1 MLCHSYRENGKQK
14 RKILA
19 TLTKWPKHIVEG
31 LEKIIKGA
39 SVFSLADLE
48 HQQGKSVGAIWVL
61 FQLAKQIGLDKALG
75 TGKQAKLALLQIMA
89 RCLSQ
94 SSRLHIVNH
103 WPEHYALEEV
113 LKIKDSF
120 NENHLYDNLDWLSHN
135 QETIEKRLFDF
146 KYPQGK
152 IAQLYLYD
160 VTSSYFEG
168 TQNEMAAFGYNRDK
182 KKGKKQ
188 IVIGLLCDDQ
198 GDPVSVE
205 VFKGNTSDLSTFSSQ
220 LTKLKEQFGVERVV
234 MVGDKGMIK
243 SKEIDQIKE
252 LEWHYIT
259 SITKAQIKTLLN
271 HKEVQMG
278 LFEKQPVEVEID
290 GVRYVFRKN
299 EDRANKIAQTRNDKL
314 DALQSYVDKQN
325 QYLSEHPKAKA
336 EKAVE
341 RIEKKALKLKLTE
354 LISLKVDKRQLDLE
368 VNEAALEQAAL
379 LDGCYV
385 IKTELPVEC
394 ADTKTVHDR
403 YKELS
408 KVEHAFRTLKTG
420 LEEVRPIFVRKE
432 SRTRGHVLV
441 CMLAYKLIC
450 KFRSYID
457 QMNQMPTIKEMLESL
472 NAIHYTCYHFQG
484 EVIKLLPSKL
494 NKTQSRIMETLQL
507 KLPKKL
513 YAK

>member
-1 MLCHSYRENGKQK
+1 M
-14 RKILA
+14 
-19 TLTKWPKHIVEG
+19 
-31 LEKIIKGA
+31 
-39 SVFSLADLE
+39 
-48 HQQGKSVGAIWVL
+48 
-61 FQLAKQIGLDKALG
+61 
-75 TGKQAKLALLQIMA
+75 
-89 RCLSQ
+89 
-94 SSRLHIVNH
+94 
-103 WPEHYALEEV
+103 
-113 LKIKDSF
+113 
-120 NENHLYDNLDWLSHN
+120 
-135 QETIEKRLFDF
+135 FDF

-205 VFKGNTSDLSTFSSQ
+205 VFKGNTSDLSTFSPQ

-457 QMNQMPTIKEMLESL
+457 QMNQMLTIKEMLESL

-494 NKTQSRIMETLQL
+494 NSACKKTVNTL
-507 KLPKKL
+507 
-513 YAK
+513 